1 MIDKNI
7 KLACLILQ
15 CILCVVCAGIGYAD
29 STPDKP
35 EDSIKQAIRMVKP
48 ALVKIHALSTSYH
61 AGREIKSESTGSGTI
76 ISPDGHIITN
86 HHVVGH
92 AVRLRCTLSD
102 NEEIE
107 AEVIGTDALSD
118 IAVIR
123 LTSDPDRIYPYAV
136 FGDSSLVRVG
146 EKIIAMGSP
155 ISLSQSVTF
164 GVISNIGM
172 TIPKS
177 YRKDQYTF
185 RLDGE
190 DVGSFVLWIGHDA
203 AIYPGNSGGP
213 LVNMNGEIIGINEI
227 VFGLSGAIPSNLAKE
242 VAIQLKKKGTVTRSY
257 LGIEVQPLLKFS
269 TIKNGGIISNVV
281 AESPAEIAGFV
292 PGDILLR
299 IGGHLVNLQYYEEMP
314 LFHQM
319 TANLPIGKSA
329 EAEIW
334 RNHEQI
340 TLTVTP
346 TLREP
351 AEPETV
357 ESKPWGITIR
367 DVSSEARKKLK
378 LSDQSGVIVTS
389 VRPGGPGGLAKPV
402 IMPRDI
408 IKKINHAPVQDINM
422 FMEITGNLMKGKTGP
437 VPTLIEAEREG
448 QSYIS
453 VIPVGIQKTTD
464 QGREVRKAWIPV
476 NTQVI
481 TREIAQILD
490 MPDLKGVRITRL
502 LDEEFCKKTE
512 LFVGDLII
520 GLDGETIPAAFPED
534 SEVFSSMI
542 RQYRIGS
549 TVNLDISR
557 NNQKVIV
564 SVTLPR
570 SPETA
575 REMEKYQD
583 DNYEFTVRDLS
594 FMKKIDQQWP
604 LNRQG
609 VIVEEVEPGSW
620 AALGELSVDDLIIE
634 VNSQTVTDVNR
645 FRQIM
650 EKLTSEKPK
659 AIVMHILRGSN
670 HRYLE
675 LESEWETDMPVTP

>member
-1 MIDKNI
+1 MSHI
-7 KLACLILQ
+7 KSSIPFLAILFIIYVACLHP
-15 CILCVVCAGIGYAD
+15 CYAD
-29 STPDKP
+29 TTATPDR
-35 EDSIKQAIRMVKP
+35 ESIDQAIRMVKP
-48 ALVKIHALSTSYH
+48 ALVKIHALSTSYN
-61 AGREIKSESTGSGTI
+61 AGREIKNEFTGSGTI
-76 ISPDGHIITN
+76 ISPNGHIITN

-107 AEVIGTDALSD
+107 AEIIGTDALSD
-118 IAVIR
+118 IAIIR
-123 LTSDPDRIYPYAV
+123 LRSEKDRIYPFAT
-136 FGDSSLVRVG
+136 FGDSSLVNVG

-185 RLDGE
+185 SLDGE

-213 LVNMNGEIIGINEI
+213 LVNLKGEIIGINEI

-257 LGIEVQPLLKFS
+257 LGIEVQPLLKYS
-269 TIKNGGIISNVV
+269 KIKNGGIISGVIQ
-281 AESPAEIAGFV
+281 ESPAENAGFKS
-292 PGDILLR
+292 GDILLK
-299 IGGHLVNLQYYEEMP
+299 IGEHPVKLHYYEEMP

-319 TANLPIGKSA
+319 TANLPIGKPIQA
-329 EAEIW
+329 EVL
-334 RNHEQI
+334 RNKDRVV
-340 TLTVTP
+340 LLVTP
-346 TLREP
+346 SLREP
-351 AEPETV
+351 AEPETI

-367 DVSSEARKKLK
+367 DISSEASKKLK
-378 LSDQSGVIVTS
+378 LKNQDGVLVTS
-389 VRPGGPGGLAKPV
+389 VRPGGPSGLAKPV
-402 IMPRDI
+402 VMPKDI
-408 IKKINHAPVQDINM
+408 IKKINNTPIPNIKQFLSLTRDL
-422 FMEITGNLMKGKTGP
+422 TRDKTEP
-437 VPTLIEAEREG
+437 VPTLIEATRDG

-453 VIPVGIQKTTD
+453 VIPVGIQKTSD
-464 QGREVRKAWIPV
+464 EGREVRKAWIPM

-481 TREIAQILD
+481 TREIAQIMK
-490 MPDLKGVRITRL
+490 MPDLTGVRITRL
-502 LDEEFCKKTE
+502 LDEKFCQNAGLT
-512 LFVGDLII
+512 VGDLVI
-520 GLDGETIPAAFPED
+520 GLDGEKIPAAFPED

-542 RQYRIGS
+542 RQYRIDS
-549 TVNLDISR
+549 TVNLDIIR
-557 NNQKVIV
+557 NNEKMVV

-570 SPETA
+570 SPEPA

-583 DNYEFTVRDLS
+583 DNYEFTVRDLW
-594 FMKKIDQQWP
+594 FMKKIDLQWP
-604 LNRQG
+604 LDQQG

-634 VNSQTVTDVNR
+634 INSQSITNVSQ
-645 FRQIM
+645 FRKTM
-650 EKLTSEKPK
+650 EQLNSEKPK

-670 HRYLE
+670 HKFLE
-675 LESEWETDMPVTP
+675 IESEWK

>member
-1 MIDKNI
+1 M
-7 KLACLILQ
+7 ILQ
-15 CILCVVCAGIGYAD
+15 CILCVVCSGFGYAD
-29 STPDKP
+29 SFPA
-35 EDSIKQAIRMVKP
+35 ESQGSIKQAIGMVKP
-48 ALVKIHALSTSYH
+48 ALVKIHALSTSYN
-61 AGREIKSESTGSGTI
+61 AGREIKNESTGSGTI

-107 AEVIGTDALSD
+107 AELIGTDALSD

-123 LTSDPDRIYPYAV
+123 LQSDPDRIFPYAV

-177 YRKDQYTF
+177 YRKDQYVF

-213 LVNMNGEIIGINEI
+213 LVNMKGEMIGINEI

-257 LGIEVQPLLKFS
+257 LGIEVQPLLKYS
-269 TIKNGGIISNVV
+269 TMKKGGIISGVV
-281 AESPAEIAGFV
+281 PESPAEIAGFAS
-292 PGDILLR
+292 GDILLR
-299 IGGHLVNLQYYEEMP
+299 IGGHPVNLRYYEEMP

-319 TANLPIGKSA
+319 TANLPTGKPVA
-329 EAEIW
+329 AEIW
-334 RNHEQI
+334 RNDEHI
-340 TLTVTP
+340 ILTVNP
-346 TLREP
+346 SLREP
-351 AEPETV
+351 AEPETI

-367 DVSSEARKKLK
+367 NVSSEARKKLK
-378 LSDQSGVIVTS
+378 LTDQNGVLVTS
-389 VRPGGPGGLAKPV
+389 VRPGGPSGLAKPIV
-402 IMPRDI
+402 MPRDI
-408 IKKINHAPVQDINM
+408 IKKINQTPIQNTKM
-422 FMEITGNLMKGKTGP
+422 FVAITTDLMKGNTEP
-437 VPTLIEAEREG
+437 IPTLIEAERDG

-481 TREIAQILD
+481 TREIAQILG

-502 LDEEFCKKTE
+502 LDEAFCQKTG
-512 LFVGDLII
+512 LFVGDLIT
-520 GLDGETIPAAFPED
+520 GLDGEKIPAAFPED
-534 SEVFSSMI
+534 SEIFSSMI

-549 TVNLDISR
+549 TVRLAIIR
-557 NNQKVIV
+557 NNESMMV

-570 SPETA
+570 SPETD
-575 REMEKYQD
+575 RELEKYKD
-583 DNYEFTVRDLS
+583 MNYEFAVRNLS
-594 FMKKIDQQWP
+594 FMKKIDHQWP
-604 LNRQG
+604 PDQQG

-620 AALGELSVDDLIIE
+620 ASLGELSVNDLIIE
-634 VNSQTVTDVNR
+634 INSQTITDVNQ

-675 LESEWETDMPVTP
+675 LESEWETDILKTPFREK